1 MKSILAATLLAS
13 SALASTLSF
22 QPDDANT
29 TNKTLLTRQDGA
41 TAEGTDSG
49 IQISIY
55 TSKDCKGDEVV
66 TKADMLYA
74 KNFIWQMQ
82 SYSLSADLSADDIL
96 SFGADAD
103 WTYAGTK
110 PVDKSLNGVPSAC
123 AIDAYN
129 AAPDHVTHGCHSLKN
144 VVGCVGIWKDEA
156 PVS

>member
-1 MKSILAATLLAS
+1 MKSILAAALLAS
-13 SALASTLSF
+13 SALASTLSL
-22 QPDDANT
+22 QSEPPT
-29 TNKTLLTRQDGA
+29 TNNTLRTRQDGA
-41 TAEGTDSG
+41 TDEGTDSG

-103 WTYAGTK
+103 WYYEGTK

-144 VVGCVGIWKDEA
+144 VVGCVGIWKNEA